1 MTGGR
6 ADRVAVVTGA
16 GRGLG
21 RAHALAL
28 AADGAAVVV
37 NDLGTTLA
45 GAPSP
50 DSSAAEVA
58 EEIRRRG
65 GRAIATV
72 DDVATWSGAG
82 RLVQAALDGF
92 GRLDALVCNAG
103 NLLDRAL
110 VDMTE
115 QDWDA
120 VTRAHLHGHAG
131 PLHHAARH
139 WRDVAGRTGAGGGR
153 NVRVGGGRGE
163 PAGGRVV
170 LTSSAA
176 GLWGDPGRTNYTS
189 AKAGIALMG
198 RTAATEL
205 ARYGVTV
212 NVIAPFARTRM
223 TISLDPGLA
232 TVPPP
237 GRFDPVDPANVS
249 PLVAWLCSDR
259 AAHVTGEVFEI
270 HAGHLGLV
278 EPPRRGGHVDIDRRW
293 EVAEVGAAVDDLLA
307 ARSPTPA
314 R

>member
-139 WRDVAGRTGAGGGR
+139 WRDVAERT
-153 NVRVGGGRGE
+153 RVGGGRSV
-163 PAGGRVV
+163 GGRVV

-189 AKAGIALMG
+189 AKAGIALLG
-198 RTAATEL
+198 RTAAIEL
-205 ARYGVTV
+205 APYGVTV

-223 TISLDPGLA
+223 TISLDAGLA

-293 EVAEVGAAVDDLLA
+293 DVAELGDVVDGLLA
-307 ARSPTPA
+307 GRSPGPH
-314 R
+314 

>member
-139 WRDVAGRTGAGGGR
+139 WRDVVDRARAGGGS
-153 NVRVGGGRGE
+153 GE
-163 PAGGRVV
+163 PSGGRVV

-189 AKAGIALMG
+189 AKAGIALLG
-198 RTAATEL
+198 RTAAIEL
-205 ARYGVTV
+205 APYGVTV

-223 TISLDPGLA
+223 TISLDAGLA

-259 AAHVTGEVFEI
+259 AAHVTGEVLEI

-293 EVAEVGAAVDDLLA
+293 DVAELGDVVDGLLA
-307 ARSPTPA
+307 GRSPGPH
-314 R
+314 